1 MPRFGHRSP
10 APIPG
15 DPLDPRGLTT
25 LVAAF
30 LSHLAVTGAS
40 ERSVTS
46 RRITLSSF
54 LRWCHER
61 GLLRPAE
68 ITRPILQAYQ
78 RHLFS
83 HRKENGE
90 PISLRSQ
97 ATRLQAIRAFFRWL
111 CRESY
116 LLGNPA
122 SDLQLPRAGFR
133 LPRAVLTL
141 QEAEQVLS
149 MPDLKTPL
157 GLRDRALLEFL
168 FATGIRRAE
177 LSRLTLSDLDLP
189 GGTLFVR
196 QGKGKKDRV
205 VPIGE
210 RAAFFVSAYLTNAR
224 PDLLVPPDDGTIFLT
239 ATGHPF
245 SPDVLTNLC
254 RRYVEASEIGKK
266 GACHLFRHTM
276 ATLMLEGGADVR
288 FIQQM
293 LGHARLDTTALYTQ
307 VSIQKLKE
315 IHRATHPGAKL
326 GTAKGEARES
336 AENET
341 SLLDG
346 EIADDRR

>member
-1 MPRFGHRSP
+1 MPRFGDRRP

-15 DPLDPRGLTT
+15 DLRDPDSLGAL
-25 LVAAF
+25 LSAF
-30 LSHLAVTGAS
+30 LSHLSVTGAT
-40 ERSVTS
+40 ERSVAS
-46 RRITLSSF
+46 RRITLSAF
-54 LRWCHER
+54 LRWCHDR
-61 GLLRPAE
+61 DLPRAGQ

-78 RHLFS
+78 RHLFH

-97 ATRLQAIRAFFRWL
+97 TTRLQAVRAFFRWL

-122 SDLQLPRAGFR
+122 SELTLPRAGFH

-141 QEAEQVLS
+141 EEAEAVLAL
-149 MPDLKTPL
+149 PDLTTPL
-157 GLRDRALLEFL
+157 GLRDRALLELL

-177 LSRLTLSDLDLP
+177 LSRLTLSDLDLK
-189 GGTLFVR
+189 GGTLLVR
-196 QGKGKKDRV
+196 QGKGGKDRI
-205 VPIGE
+205 VPTGE
-210 RAAFFVSAYLTNAR
+210 RAALFVSAYLTKAR
-224 PDLLVPPDDGTIFLT
+224 PELVVPPDDGMLLLT

-254 RRYVEASEIGKK
+254 RGYVEKAGIGKK

-293 LGHARLDTTALYTQ
+293 LGHARLDTTALYTN
-307 VSIQKLKE
+307 VSIRKLKE
-315 IHRATHPGAKL
+315 IHQATHPGTRLETRA
-326 GTAKGEARES
+326 GAPEEEGGEP
-336 AENET
+336 
-341 SLLDG
+341 
-346 EIADDRR
+346 